1 MATLPVENNPPE
13 NRFEVNVDG
22 ETAVL
27 LYEQSDNQLTILET
41 LVPEA
46 IEGRGIGSALAKA
59 GLEYA
64 RDNNLRVMV
73 ICPFVKAYI
82 QRHPEWLDIVK

>member
-41 LVPEA
+41 LVPPA
-46 IEGRGIGSALAKA
+46 IEGRGVGSALAKA
-59 GLEYA
+59 GLDYA
-64 RDNNLRVMV
+64 VENNLRVMV
-73 ICPFVKAYI
+73 ICPFVKAYV
-82 QRHPEWLDIVK
+82 QRHPEYLDIVK